1 MIKPNLDKF
10 NLHHI
15 NMILDV
21 IALRSL
27 DIDVYPIYKSLEN
40 IDRFHSIRDI
50 SNLISYMSKINK
62 KSDDLINKTIKFI
75 KNSVSK
81 NIKNNNNKD

>member
-1 MIKPNLDKF
+1 
-10 NLHHI
+10 
-15 NMILDV
+15 MILDV

-62 KSDDLINKTIKFI
+62 KSDDLINKAIKFI

-81 NIKNNNNKD
+81 NIKNNNNKE